1 MRVSGTHVEQGLMV
15 YQPLRM
21 RGRAGCVSA
30 LRTWAGRDGVSPIR
44 MRVSDTHVRVS
55 DVHVGQG
62 GMRVSATHVGQVGWR
77 VTNVH
82 AGVSG
87 THVGQGFSPADS
99 DR

>member
-1 MRVSGTHVEQGLMV
+1 MRVSGTDAEQGLMA

-62 GMRVSATHVGQVGWR
+62 GMRVSATHV
-77 VTNVH
+77 
-82 AGVSG
+82 AGRHGVFTD